1 MKNVSIPVRVKSMQ
15 GDSWTVYTSTLVKPK
30 PLLRALVRV
39 VLNF

>member
-1 MKNVSIPVRVKSMQ
+1 MQ
-15 GDSWTVYTSTLVKPK
+15 GESWTVYKSTLVKPK